1 MCNMPP
7 QNDYRD
13 TFCHDNYL
21 HKSAPSPLIIIT
33 IQMKTQRVLFPED
46 SKFAML
52 SAQLAHA
59 Q

>member
-1 MCNMPP
+1 MCNVSP
-7 QNDYRD
+7 QSDYCD

-21 HKSAPSPLIIIT
+21 HKSEPSPSIIIT
-33 IQMKTQRVLFPED
+33 IRMKTQRALFPGD

-52 SAQLAHA
+52 SAQLARA